1 MCTTVKSVLCTTRN
15 KSRVPRFPSR
25 RRPPHQPPTPSPP
38 PGTSIDRWVP
48 WSSPA
53 PPGIALDIQIGSRL
67 PAVPLLV
74 ALAAKKY
81 SLPFRRGGEPPR
93 RRPERGKIS
102 EEATTAVG
110 AMKPSKKN
118 ARKKKKRPSPATPAP
133 PTAADPCLP
142 SETLTLAASET
153 ESSSSCEVSSTSAF
167 TTSSS
172 GTASTSSFSASAS
185 TASAGDD
192 RRDLAWL
199 LDAFASATIDQV
211 DSAYRGAGGDAFLA
225 AGILGAT
232 LDAQPPPPPDHGSA
246 GRKPCRKPKKLAC
259 AASGMVADVI
269 GKDYTRPAPS
279 PVSVGNPWKGKGALS
294 ASNECKGG
302 AVGRNYSVED
312 AEQFLCSMLGD
323 NSELGMGV
331 VRDVLGEPFIAIHPP
346 CSCSS
351 PFRMCATSTISCHSC
366 YK

>member
-1 MCTTVKSVLCTTRN
+1 
-15 KSRVPRFPSR
+15 
-25 RRPPHQPPTPSPP
+25 
-38 PGTSIDRWVP
+38 
-48 WSSPA
+48 
-53 PPGIALDIQIGSRL
+53 
-67 PAVPLLV
+67 
-74 ALAAKKY
+74 
-81 SLPFRRGGEPPR
+81 
-93 RRPERGKIS
+93 
-102 EEATTAVG
+102 
-110 AMKPSKKN
+110 MKPSKRN
-118 ARKKKKRPSPATPAP
+118 AKKRKKRPA
-133 PTAADPCLP
+133 PTAADPCPP
-142 SETLTLAASET
+142 SETLTLATSET
-153 ESSSSCEVSSTSAF
+153 ESSSSCCEAYSTSAF
-167 TTSSS
+167 TASSS

-232 LDAQPPPPPDHGSA
+232 LDARPPDHGSA
-246 GRKPCRKPKKLAC
+246 GRKPCRKPKKVAC
-259 AASGMVADVI
+259 AASGMVTDVI
-269 GKDYTRPAPS
+269 GKDYTRPAHS

-302 AVGRNYSVED
+302 AAGEGHAGRNYSVED

-331 VRDVLGEPFIAIHPP
+331 VRDVLGEPFYRSTPA

-351 PFRMCATSTISCHSC
+351 PFRMCATLTVLCHPC
-366 YK
+366 YN